1 MDGTSLNGS
10 NNSMAFGSDGT
21 LYWAATTTAK
31 GTASTVLN
39 KVDLATGKVSQYIG
53 SFGGEDRDVKLTGMY
68 IK

>member
-1 MDGTSLNGS
+1 
-10 NNSMAFGSDGT
+10 MAFGSDGT